1 MNLGAFWGNK
11 PATPAKPNQRQA
23 SRIRRA
29 WPKPTIRAPESS
41 IMAKINGNEIRP
53 GNVVNH
59 QDRLWVA
66 VKVDHVK
73 PGKGGAYAQ
82 VELKAILGGT
92 KLNERFRSAE
102 TVETVELEF
111 RDFTYLYEQGDSLV
125 FMDQDSYEQVELAK
139 DFVGERAAFL
149 QDGMKIT
156 LEMHEETPLGIRFP
170 PNVVLEVTEVDPVQK
185 GQSVS
190 SQFKPAILANG
201 LKVMVPPFIAVG
213 ERIVVDTSEATY
225 MRRAD

>member
-1 MNLGAFWGNK
+1 VARTNSLR
-11 PATPAKPNQRQA
+11 TE
-23 SRIRRA
+23 S
-29 WPKPTIRAPESS
+29 TIR
-41 IMAKINGNEIRP
+41 MAKINGNEIRP
-53 GNVVNH
+53 GFVLNI

-82 VELKAILGGT
+82 VELKAILTGT

-102 TVETVELEF
+102 TVEQVELEF

-125 FMDQDSYEQVELAK
+125 FMDQLSYEQVELAK

-149 QDGMKIT
+149 SDGMKIT
-156 LEMHEETPLGIRFP
+156 LEMHEDTPLGVRFP
-170 PNVVLEVTEVDPVQK
+170 PNVVLEVIEADPVTK
-185 GQSVS
+185 GQTASN
-190 SQFKPAILANG
+190 QFKPAKVGNG

-213 ERIVVDTSEATY
+213 ERIVVDTTETTY
-225 MRRAD
+225 LRRAD

>member
-1 MNLGAFWGNK
+1 
-11 PATPAKPNQRQA
+11 
-23 SRIRRA
+23 
-29 WPKPTIRAPESS
+29 
-41 IMAKINGNEIRP
+41 
-53 GNVVNH
+53 VNH

-111 RDFTYLYEQGDSLV
+111 RDFTYLYEQGDNLV
-125 FMDQDSYEQVELAK
+125 FMDQASYEQVELAK

-156 LEMHEETPLGIRFP
+156 LEMHEDTPLGIRFP
-170 PNVVLEVTEVDPVQK
+170 ANVIVEVMEVDPVQK

-201 LKVMVPPFIAVG
+201 LRVMVPPFIAVG
-213 ERIVVDTSEATY
+213 ERIVVDTTEATY
-225 MRRAD
+225 MRRADCPWHVPQSSMSWSMPPSRPASR

>member
-1 MNLGAFWGNK
+1 
-11 PATPAKPNQRQA
+11 
-23 SRIRRA
+23 
-29 WPKPTIRAPESS
+29 
-41 IMAKINGNEIRP
+41 MAKINGNEVRP
-53 GNVVNH
+53 GFVINH

-102 TVETVELEF
+102 TVEQVELEF
-111 RDFTYLYEQGDSLV
+111 RDFTYLYEQGDNLV
-125 FMDQDSYEQVELAK
+125 FMDQDSFEQVELPRE
-139 DFVGERAAFL
+139 FVGERAAFL

-156 LEMHEETPLGIRFP
+156 LEMHEDTPLGIRFP
-170 PNVVLEVTEVDPVQK
+170 ANVVLEVTEADPVQK
-185 GQSVS
+185 GQTASN
-190 SQFKPAILANG
+190 QFKPAIVSNG
-201 LKVMVPPFIAVG
+201 LRVMVPPFIAVG
-213 ERIVVDTSEATY
+213 ERIVVDTTEATY

>member
-1 MNLGAFWGNK
+1 MWSVAVS
-11 PATPAKPNQRQA
+11 
-23 SRIRRA
+23 SRFNSN
-29 WPKPTIRAPESS
+29 EHQF
-41 IMAKINGNEIRP
+41 MAKINGNEIRP

-59 QDRLWVA
+59 QDRLWIA

-82 VELKAILGGT
+82 VELKAILTGT

-102 TVETVELEF
+102 TVEIVDLEF
-111 RDFTYLYEQGDSLV
+111 RDFTYLYEQGDNLV
-125 FMDQDSYEQVELAK
+125 FMDQDTYEQVELAK

-149 QDGMKIT
+149 SDGMKIT
-156 LEMHEETPLGIRFP
+156 LEMHEDTPLGVKFP
-170 PNVVLEVTEVDPVQK
+170 ANVILEVSEVDPVQK

-190 SQFKPAILANG
+190 SQFKPAILSNG

-213 ERIVVDTSEATY
+213 ERIVVDTTEATY

>member
-1 MNLGAFWGNK
+1 
-11 PATPAKPNQRQA
+11 
-23 SRIRRA
+23 
-29 WPKPTIRAPESS
+29 
-41 IMAKINGNEIRP
+41 MAKINGNEIRP
-53 GNVVNH
+53 GFVVNH

-102 TVETVELEF
+102 TVETVDIEY
-111 RDFTYLYEQGDSLV
+111 RDFTFLYEQGEQLV
-125 FMDQDSYEQVELAK
+125 FMDQENYEQVELDK

-156 LEMHEETPLGIRFP
+156 LEMHETTPLGVRFP
-170 PNVVLEVTEVDPVQK
+170 PNVVIEVTEVDPVQK

-201 LKVMVPPFIAVG
+201 LRVLVPPFIAVG
-213 ERIVVDTSEATY
+213 ERIVVDTTEATY
-225 MRRAD
+225 IRRAE

>member
-1 MNLGAFWGNK
+1 VAHSDN
-11 PATPAKPNQRQA
+11 
-23 SRIRRA
+23 SRTR
-29 WPKPTIRAPESS
+29 KHH
-41 IMAKINGNEIRP
+41 MAKINGNEIRP

-82 VELKAILGGT
+82 AELKAILGGT
-92 KLNERFRSAE
+92 TRDERSRSAE

-111 RDFTYLYEQGDSLV
+111 RDFTYLYDQGDSLV
-125 FMDQDSYEQVELAK
+125 FMDQASYEQVELAK

-156 LEMHEETPLGIRFP
+156 LEMHEDTPLGVRFP
-170 PNVVLEVTEVDPVQK
+170 ANVIVEVTEVD
-185 GQSVS
+185 
-190 SQFKPAILANG
+190 
-201 LKVMVPPFIAVG
+201 
-213 ERIVVDTSEATY
+213 
-225 MRRAD
+225 

>member
-1 MNLGAFWGNK
+1 MTDN
-11 PATPAKPNQRQA
+11 
-23 SRIRRA
+23 SV
-29 WPKPTIRAPESS
+29 PESKTR
-41 IMAKINGNEIRP
+41 MAKINGNEIRP

-111 RDFTYLYEQGDSLV
+111 RDFTYLYEQGDNLV
-125 FMDQDSYEQVELAK
+125 FMDQNTYEQVELPK

-156 LEMHEETPLGIRFP
+156 LEMHEETPLGIKFP
-170 PNVVLEVTEVDPVQK
+170 ANVVLEVTEVDPVQK

-190 SQFKPAILANG
+190 SQFKPAILSNG

-213 ERIVVDTSEATY
+213 ERIVVDTTEATY